1 MRPLYREAAA
11 KKDAPPPI
19 RIKDMHLKGI
29 FIIVAFLVLGNLCS
43 WATGHFIPGSVI
55 GMVLLFVALLLKLV
69 KPEEVRPVAD
79 FLTKN
84 MSLFFVP
91 ASIGIMEQWGII
103 STNLFGWLAVI
114 LISTF
119 LVLVSVGGTQSG
131 LMSLQKRRKG
141 NGK

>member
-1 MRPLYREAAA
+1 MYFCGRKTGKAGPLSFQNL
-11 KKDAPPPI
+11 
-19 RIKDMHLKGI
+19 KDMYLKGI

-43 WATGHFIPGSVI
+43 WATGHFVPGSVF
-55 GMVLLFVALLLKLV
+55 GMVLLFAALLTKIV
-69 KPEEVRPVAD
+69 RPEDVRPVAD

-103 STNLFGWLAVI
+103 STNLLGWVAVVF
-114 LISTF
+114 ISTF
-119 LVLVSVGGTQSG
+119 LVLISVGSTQSG
-131 LMSLQKRRKG
+131 LMSLLKRRKG